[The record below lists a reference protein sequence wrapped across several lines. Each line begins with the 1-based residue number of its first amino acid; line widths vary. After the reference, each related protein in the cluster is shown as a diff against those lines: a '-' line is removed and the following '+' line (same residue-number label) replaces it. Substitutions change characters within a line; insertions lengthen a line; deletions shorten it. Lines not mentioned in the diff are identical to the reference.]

1 LTSWENAV
9 GRDHP
14 DLVLPLSNLAQAAIK
29 AGDLPDAQAH
39 AQRALAIAQD
49 RLAADHP
56 HRALAHHIA
65 GKVALEAGRP
75 DAALEH
81 FLNAAEVSR
90 AAFGSDHHN
99 VAGAINEV
107 GLALL
112 ALGRERAAV
121 ESFTEAR
128 RIWQAAF
135 GDDHARVAMVS
146 INLGEALVR
155 LGDRSSARNALEPA
169 LEHPEFETFG
179 DGQCSKAEFALA
191 RTLGP
196 GDDEARRARDLAE
209 RAAARL
215 REAQGRQHQVL
226 EIEAWLHP
234 RKKVPT

>member
-1 LTSWENAV
+1 
-9 GRDHP
+9 
-14 DLVLPLSNLAQAAIK
+14 LSNLAQAAIK

-112 ALGRERAAV
+112 ALGRERAAI
-121 ESFTEAR
+121 ESFTEAGRIR
-128 RIWQAAF
+128 RAAL
-135 GDDHARVAMVS
+135 GDDHAKVAMTS
-146 INLGEALVR
+146 INLGEALIR
-155 LGDRSSARNALEPA
+155 LGDRSSARDVLEPA
-169 LEHPEFETFG
+169 LEHPEFEKFG
-179 DGQCSKAEFALA
+179 DEQCSKAEFALA
-191 RTLGP
+191 RALGTE
-196 GDDEARRARDLAE
+196 GDDARRAADLAE

-215 REAQGRQHQVL
+215 REAQGHQDELL
-226 EIEAWLHP
+226 EIKTWLHN
-234 RKKVPT
+234 REKSTFTVE